1 MPEVNRF
8 LKNTVLACALAA
20 VAMCSTVLT
29 SASKTDAATSTL
41 KTVSNSDQT
50 ASVGLPDGWKL
61 AKGSNG
67 YIYAT
72 SPNDDRVN
80 LGAIILAKNAPAG
93 SPISGEVRFAL
104 PYSTSLKDKFTTII
118 QAGAQQQGAAVPQLT
133 YAGQVPM
140 RLPMCTRLLGS
151 STVNSQSRKFE
162 AILCSLRPDYL
173 GFYKNIVFIANIPS
187 SRVSQDRALVE
198 QIVKSYRITPAM
210 FRKMLSSYTPIPPHP
225 APALMPAIS
234 GMAPYEDPTNSDCFD
249 YNVIRESPPWEVP
262 MHCGGT
268 QPG

>member
-8 LKNTVLACALAA
+8 LKNAVLSIAFAALAIGGI
-20 VAMCSTVLT
+20 VFSS
-29 SASKTDAATSTL
+29 SAKTDAATSAL
-41 KTVSNSDQT
+41 KTASNSDKT

-67 YIYAT
+67 YIYVT
-72 SPNDDRVN
+72 GPNDDRIN
-80 LGAIILAKNAPAG
+80 LGAIILLKNAPVG
-93 SPISGEVRFAL
+93 SNVSGDVRFAM
-104 PYSTSLKDKFTTII
+104 PYRSSFKDKFTTII
-118 QAGAQQQGAAVPQLT
+118 QSGAALQGSPVPQLT
-133 YAGQVPM
+133 YASQMPL

-151 STVNSQSRKFE
+151 STAAGQSRKFE

-173 GFYKNIVFIANIPS
+173 GFYKNILFIANIPS
-187 SRVSQDRALVE
+187 NRVAQDRALVE
-198 QIVKSYRITPAM
+198 KIVQSYRLTPAM
-210 FRKMLSSYTPIPPHP
+210 FKRMLSAYTPLPP
-225 APALMPAIS
+225 APVGAPATYV
-234 GMAPYEDPTNSDCFD
+234 GAPYQDPTNSDCFD